1 MTLKKHNTFSVIS
14 TVRTFYLQAES
25 PEEVHRWVQAIQ
37 GAKEALMTTL
47 TQTSLTT
54 PIPIPGA
61 QPTSRRVM
69 ITHSPPQASHAQ
81 NITSSD
87 SEDASPSARRTYST
101 SSPNRPAIASSP
113 TRTQTT
119 SKEASKIVLS
129 GYLMKCGSK
138 RHNWRKRWFVL
149 NGEKLVYSGSH
160 MVMVS
165 FIRHILVLANTV
177 PIEYRYQDTKPH
189 RQFSFSEILDALEF
203 DMRTHKHSA
212 AISPPSTSPLSSS
225 TAPDDSH
232 GPHTFKIVTTKRTLL
247 LCAPSEEEEIK
258 WLSAVRALIA
268 RRSGAGVVP
277 GELSGSVSSAL
288 KPAASGVD
296 ANQGLG
302 SSSGLRHKV
311 RNLSISGSSGFPSA
325 PISED

>member
-1 MTLKKHNTFSVIS
+1 MLRPAHLAYYKTNAEYQLLRLLDLSDVHSCTPVTLKKHNNTFGVVSA
-14 TVRTFYLQAES
+14 VRTFYLQAES

-37 GAKEALMTTL
+37 GAREALLTAS

-61 QPTSRRVM
+61 QSTTRRVM
-69 ITHSPPQASHAQ
+69 VTHSPPQVSHS
-81 NITSSD
+81 NSSQ
-87 SEDASPSARRTYST
+87 
-101 SSPNRPAIASSP
+101 NRPAIATSP
-113 TRTQTT
+113 TPTKTT
-119 SKEASKIVLS
+119 PKEASKIVLS

-160 MVMVS
+160 M
-165 FIRHILVLANTV
+165 
-177 PIEYRYQDTKPH
+177 DTKLH

-212 AISPPSTSPLSSS
+212 AIPPPSTSPPSSS

-258 WLSAVRALIA
+258 WLSAIRALIA

-277 GELSGSVSSAL
+277 GDLSGSVGSAL
-288 KPAASGVD
+288 KPAASGGD
-296 ANQGLG
+296 AKQGPA

-311 RNLSISGSSGFPSA
+311 RNLSISGPSGLPAA